1 MKDGTV
7 FQRHRT
13 LRGKGELVLPS
24 ISDAEVTQEV
34 GRLHLFILD
43 GSVWSEDS
51 LILGSSLL
59 LFSFTL
65 KPLSA
70 GVFLL
75 LMLLPNTT
83 PEYFT

>member
-7 FQRHRT
+7 FQRHQT
-13 LRGKGELVLPS
+13 LRQKGELVLPF

-34 GRLHLFILD
+34 RWLRLFILD

-51 LILGSSLL
+51 LIPGSSLL